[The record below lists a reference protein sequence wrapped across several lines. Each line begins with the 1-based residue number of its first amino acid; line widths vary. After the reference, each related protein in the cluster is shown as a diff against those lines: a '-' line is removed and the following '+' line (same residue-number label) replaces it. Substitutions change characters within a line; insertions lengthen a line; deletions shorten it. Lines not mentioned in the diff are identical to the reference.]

1 MSESIRL
8 RARRSLGGNSESET
22 AGGMKTRGREN
33 NHDQHDLR
41 SKRSSVES
49 PERAP
54 IEVQASANSSSTT
67 VNSNSG
73 MSSSQAPQ
81 RVSTRLRKVSTKYS
95 TFYEIDLD
103 FDERRKSSSSSSK
116 RSVDNSTGKD
126 GNEFSN
132 RFIIPIFVY

>member
-1 MSESIRL
+1 MSESRL
-8 RARRSLGGNSESET
+8 RARRSLGNSESEAT
-22 AGGMKTRGREN
+22 GGMKTRGRE

-41 SKRSSVES
+41 SKRLSVES

-103 FDERRKSSSSSSK
+103 FDDRRKLSSSSSK
-116 RSVDNSTGKD
+116 RSIDNSTGKD
-126 GNEFSN
+126 GNECS
-132 RFIIPIFVY
+132 RIDL

>member
-1 MSESIRL
+1 MSESRL
-8 RARRSLGGNSESET
+8 RARRSLGNSESE
-22 AGGMKTRGREN
+22 ASGGGMKTRGRE

-49 PERAP
+49 PERAE

-103 FDERRKSSSSSSK
+103 FDERRKLSSSSSK

-132 RFIIPIFVY
+132 RFMISFFVY